1 MESMRSR
8 LEEEVLAREA
18 IQQEMNSLMWRGRKR
33 EVVNNTA
40 KQRERSDSVSCK
52 NMWK

>member
-18 IQQEMNSLMWRGRKR
+18 IQQEMNSLMWLEGRG
-33 EVVNNTA
+33 NNTA
-40 KQRERSDSVSCK
+40 KQRERSDSVC
-52 NMWK
+52 

>member
-18 IQQEMNSLMWRGRKR
+18 IHQEMNSLMWLEGRGR
-33 EVVNNTA
+33 
-40 KQRERSDSVSCK
+40 
-52 NMWK
+52 

>member
-18 IQQEMNSLMWRGRKR
+18 IQQDMNSLMWLEGRGR
-33 EVVNNTA
+33 
-40 KQRERSDSVSCK
+40 
-52 NMWK
+52 